1 MLRHPALLKLFVSP
15 AMLPMPQPGLA
26 VMQARKPGTC
36 ATGSPSTPTGT
47 RVGACSTFPFLLQ
60 SFLIVSGGEAESTYV
75 AQPPVQ
81 VAAASN
87 CCSSPACQAYSQLLA
102 FSEALGFAGGLQS
115 AHGPQMLAPECSF
128 VAAGGLQNVTSMF
141 TFLVDQYL
149 QPTGVPVAKLLET
162 PPLGQHVQHST
173 CVCCRTPSCLPCRAA
188 LRSCSACSSTL
199 LAAVLVSLT

>member
-1 MLRHPALLKLFVSP
+1 MLLSPQCMLLQRQIAVQALLVKLF
-15 AMLPMPQPGLA
+15 L
-26 VMQARKPGTC
+26 
-36 ATGSPSTPTGT
+36 
-47 RVGACSTFPFLLQ
+47 
-60 SFLIVSGGEAESTYV
+60 
-75 AQPPVQ
+75 
-81 VAAASN
+81 N
-87 CCSSPACQAYSQLLA
+87 CWL

-115 AHGPQMLAPECSF
+115 AHGPRMLAPECSF

-199 LAAVLVSLT
+199 LAAVLVSLA